1 MKRTAFA
8 GTMAMVSLALFTPRL
23 SAQVLHVDNRW
34 DNCAIVIDPAL
45 TQDAWHQFVKEVGL
59 VAYFRPLAAARP
71 LGPRHFEFGI
81 LQWGT
86 QIDDTDPAWND
97 TFSHPDATHWLFD
110 GNALRIPGFMLRMG
124 VTQRLDLGA
133 YWTTAPGANYGM
145 LAGHAQYNF
154 LDDLEN
160 GWAASGRLS
169 ALRLYGP
176 DDMKVGTYGLDL
188 VASKEI
194 DRFTPYAGVGAYWSR
209 GHEATSKVA
218 LEDESVVGV
227 QGMVGANVRV
237 WLLRLAAEFNL
248 ASVPG
253 YSFKVAFSS

>member
-1 MKRTAFA
+1 MKRTAFT
-8 GTMAMVSLALFTPRL
+8 GTLALVSLALFTPRL

-34 DNCAIVIDPAL
+34 DNCAIVIDPTL
-45 TQDAWHQFVKEVGL
+45 TQEAWHQFVKEVGL
-59 VAYFRPLAAARP
+59 VAYFRPLAAAKP
-71 LGPRHFEFGI
+71 LGPRHFEFGV

-86 QIDDTDPAWND
+86 MIDDADPAWND
-97 TFSHPDATHWLFD
+97 TFTHPDADHWLFD

-145 LAGHAQYNF
+145 LAGQVQYNLVND
-154 LDDLEN
+154 LDSGL
-160 GWAASGRLS
+160 AASGRLS

-176 DDMKVGTYGLDL
+176 DDVEVGTYGLDF
-188 VASKEI
+188 VASKDI

-209 GHEATSKVA
+209 GHETTSKVN
-218 LEDESVVGV
+218 LEDESILAL

-237 WLLRLAAEFNL
+237 WLLRLGAEFNL
-248 ASVPG
+248 ANVPG